1 MNPET
6 IRYIAVLAVLILFSA
21 YFSATETA
29 FSSVNRTRLRAMA
42 EKGNGRAKLTLK
54 LNDNYDRLISTILI
68 GNNIVNIATASI
80 GTVLFVKL
88 YGDIGATISTAV
100 ITVLVLIFGEITP
113 KSVAKD
119 CPEKFAMFSSAFIRL
134 LIWIFTPL
142 NFIFGIWKKLI
153 AKLLKIEKHEKMS
166 QQELLMLMDEVQEEG
181 SIDQDE
187 GDLLKNAIEFTEL
200 RAEDILTHRVDLE
213 AVEADSSKHEIAQ
226 IFNISKF
233 SRLPVYEGNIDNII
247 GIIHQK
253 DFYNGDGITEKS
265 IREIM
270 TQPIFVLKTERINEL
285 LRLLQRNQSHVAVI
299 LDEYGGTLGI
309 VTLEDIL
316 EELVGE
322 IWDEHDEVTEQFLP
336 IGENTFRV
344 DCTVNFDDFCR
355 FFRIESDSSSIS
367 LGGWVMELL
376 GKIPETGDHFNF
388 QNLSVTVS
396 ETDGQRVTLIDVT
409 ALEKEAEADHE
420 YDQSL

>member
-142 NFIFGIWKKLI
+142 NFIFGLWKKLI
-153 AKLLKIEKHEKMS
+153 AKLLKVEKHEKMS

-187 GDLLKNAIEFTEL
+187 GNLLKNAIEFSEL